1 MRPPVRAS
9 ARPTP
14 DAHKHTHM
22 YTHTN
27 THYFLWLGKGSYWR
41 ILSGKRTFSNK
52 WWWTLDEKPLLA
64 HLLFLSSQFLQQ
76 CIFFMLCVW
85 SWTSGAKKKVSR
97 IWMLS
102 HKESCPPIASFL
114 TLNENILLHVWRWES
129 VASVCWWRLW
139 VVFYSLG
146 LSLHYMEAHSLQEKS
161 ILFIKPCITSD
172 KLPFALKSV
181 QSIVRSS
188 FRILAKNDH

>member
-1 MRPPVRAS
+1 MMMNLRWKTIVS
-9 ARPTP
+9 SSFVFVFSIFT
-14 DAHKHTHM
+14 TM
-22 YTHTN
+22 YLL
-27 THYFLWLGKGSYWR
+27 YVVCLVQ
-41 ILSGKRTFSNK
+41 NK
-52 WWWTLDEKPLLA
+52 WSK
-64 HLLFLSSQFLQQ
+64 
-76 CIFFMLCVW
+76 
-85 SWTSGAKKKVSR
+85 KKKVSR

-172 KLPFALKSV
+172 RLPLALKSV

-188 FRILAKNDH
+188 FRILAKNDR